1 MANCEKHGEYTPEI
15 LNIPAIKSVCIDG
28 SVLRPEYT
36 IERGCPVCI
45 AEGEKEAEERRAK
58 AEAQQREE
66 DAREAEAKRRVHFA
80 AMNIEPA
87 FYDASLDGFEAITPE
102 LKHNL
107 SRVQDLVAGKICK
120 IVMTGKNGT
129 GKTHLACAALN
140 ILGGRI
146 MSMYEISTTIRAS
159 YTAIAQKTELEI
171 VDELAR
177 LPLLVIDE
185 IGRTKGGDA
194 EQNWL
199 SYLIDKRHTRGLP
212 LILISNKHTRK
223 TCPGNG
229 CADCLEN
236 YIGEDIMSRLNQ
248 GGALLKFSGED
259 YRKRKASEG
268 GQG

>member
-1 MANCEKHGEYTPEI
+1 
-15 LNIPAIKSVCIDG
+15 
-28 SVLRPEYT
+28 
-36 IERGCPVCI
+36 
-45 AEGEKEAEERRAK
+45 
-58 AEAQQREE
+58 
-66 DAREAEAKRRVHFA
+66 
-80 AMNIEPA
+80 MNIEPA
-87 FYDASLDGFEAITPE
+87 FYDVTLGNFIADTPE
-102 LKHNL
+102 LEHNL
-107 SRVQDLVAGKICK
+107 ARVRDLIEGRIQKT
-120 IVMTGKNGT
+120 VMIGKNGT
-129 GKTHLACAALN
+129 GKTHLACAALH

-146 MSMYEISTTIRAS
+146 MTMYEISTAIRAS
-159 YTAIAQKTELEI
+159 YTPMATKTELDI

-199 SYLIDKRHTRGLP
+199 SYLIDKRHNRGLP

-223 TCPGNG
+223 TCESNG

-259 YRKRKASEG
+259 YRKRKVKGE
-268 GQG
+268 